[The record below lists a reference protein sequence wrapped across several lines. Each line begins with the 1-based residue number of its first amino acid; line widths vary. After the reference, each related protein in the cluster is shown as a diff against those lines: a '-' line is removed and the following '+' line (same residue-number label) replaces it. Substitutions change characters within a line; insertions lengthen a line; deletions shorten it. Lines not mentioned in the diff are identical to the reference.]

1 MIESIN
7 EIYDRKIYKSK
18 IILGQVTIMSEQ
30 KFYGYQK
37 MMFKFWFGVTIKDVE
52 LEVKVWKKY

>member
-1 MIESIN
+1 MLKSIN
-7 EIYDRKIYKSK
+7 GIYDKKIYKSK

-37 MMFKFWFGVTIKDVE
+37 IMFKFWFGVTIED
-52 LEVKVWKKY
+52 LEVEVKK